1 MGTLAGKVAVIT
13 GASRGVGRTTALA
26 LAREGVN
33 LVLAARTVEEGA
45 LPGTVGATAAEAKA
59 LGVEAVPV
67 ATDLSREADLERL
80 AQVAVDRFGGVDI
93 LINNGAVTQLDSWA
107 APLLEIPREDW
118 YYQFAVNLHAPFILT
133 QLLVPGMEARG
144 GGRILNLTAGCGE
157 VYRLP
162 EEPPFREAIGDFR
175 MAAPAYLASKRALD
189 RFGNVVA
196 PELARKN
203 IAIIGV
209 MPGLAASELTVRN
222 VEQAGLDGSALVPM
236 EIAARMLTYF
246 AGCEDPLR
254 YTGRLFHAPRD
265 SEDLGIATSD

>member
-1 MGTLAGKVAVIT
+1 MTTLAGKVAVIT
-13 GASRGVGRTTALA
+13 GASRGIGRTTALA
-26 LAREGVN
+26 LAREGVH
-33 LVLAARTVEEGA
+33 LVLAARTVEEGS
-45 LPGTVGATAAEAKA
+45 LPGTIGDTAARARE

-67 ATDLSREADLERL
+67 ATDLSCEADLERL
-80 AQVAVDRFGGVDI
+80 AQVAVDRFGGADI

-133 QLLVPGMEARG
+133 QLLVPAMEARG

-157 VYRLP
+157 VHRLP

-236 EIAARMLTYF
+236 DIAAQMLVYF
-246 AGCEDPLR
+246 AGCEDPMP

-265 SEDLGIATSD
+265 SEELGITAST